1 MLSFPTIADLIL
13 FDPFFFFGSF
23 ALFVPIHHL
32 GVSNLSIHTKLLI
45 VFLLI
50 HAFSAVHSFQCSGAV
65 PIVAPSRS
73 QSPQYGHNDNC
84 K

>member
-1 MLSFPTIADLIL
+1 MLSFPIIADLIL

-23 ALFVPIHHL
+23 AQFVPIHHF
-32 GVSNLSIHTKLLI
+32 GVSNLSIHTNLLI
-45 VFLLI
+45 GFFRI
-50 HAFSAVHSFQCSGAV
+50 DSFSAVHSFQCSGAV
-65 PIVAPSRS
+65 PIVALSRA